1 MSERSITLHYKKA
14 LLRIALEADG
24 AWIPAE
30 DLGLAIGLKDPK
42 GPVSKVPEHEKS
54 LRQVGGQ
61 GVRMRVLS
69 VEGVQRIAGSVRAPG
84 TLPFL
89 DWFRAQAM
97 PQIALALQDI
107 CDAGASVPAAPAG
120 LLLGSAASD
129 TVVTTDVAFDTARS
143 FLYDKLPVRL
153 QVDAKGEILFRAEDV
168 CQALEMGNPRQAI
181 DSHVDPD
188 DVQKLDTIDS
198 LGRTQQANY
207 VNLSG
212 LYALIFGSKKDA
224 ARKFKRWVTHDVL
237 PSIQT
242 TGSYDLRG
250 DSAPLIGT
258 QTPAQRLER
267 QASQAALAASLPG
280 SEHAQ
285 GAYLKVRQELAQ
297 INHASQGLRQM
308 RIEVDFHAGL
318 EQPQASAELPPGLNI
333 PAADKSVMGRIY
345 TLTLTQGVTK
355 PRVRSLLSD
364 EYIVKANLEGIKLLA
379 NRCALSDGGW
389 QELEK
394 LAQWKLRVLHNRR
407 ENLGR

>member
-1 MSERSITLHYKKA
+1 MNTRSIILHYKKNP
-14 LLRIALEADG
+14 LRISLEADG

-30 DLGLAIGLKDPK
+30 DVGIAIGLRDPK
-42 GPVSKVPEHEKS
+42 GPLSRIPDHEKS
-54 LRQVGGQ
+54 LRQIGGV

-69 VEGVQRIAGSVRAPG
+69 VEGVQRLAGAVRAPG
-84 TLPFL
+84 ALPFL

-97 PQIALALQDI
+97 PQISHALQDG
-107 CDAGASVPAAPAG
+107 AGATEAAPAVP
-120 LLLGSAASD
+120 LLGGAASD
-129 TVVTTDVAFDTARS
+129 SVVTADMSLDTGRS

-153 QVDAKGEILFRAEDV
+153 QVDAKGEILFRAEDL

-181 DSHVDPD
+181 DSHVDAD

-207 VNLSG
+207 VNLPG
-212 LYALIFGSKKDA
+212 LYAIIFGSKKDA

-237 PSIQT
+237 PSIQK

-250 DSAPLIGT
+250 DSAPLVGT
-258 QTPAQRLER
+258 QTPAQCLGR

-318 EQPQASAELPPGLNI
+318 EQPQAAAELPPGLDI
-333 PAADKSVMGRIY
+333 PAADKAVIGRIF
-345 TLTLTQGVTK
+345 TLTFTQGVTK

-389 QELEK
+389 QDLEK
-394 LAQWKLRVLHNRR
+394 LAQWKLRVLRNRR
-407 ENLGR
+407 ESLGQ

>member
-1 MSERSITLHYKKA
+1 MSERSITLQYKKVP
-14 LLRIALEADG
+14 LRIALEADG

-54 LRQVGGQ
+54 LRQVGAQ

-84 TLPFL
+84 AMPFL

-97 PQIALALQDI
+97 PQIALALQDV
-107 CDAGASVPAAPAG
+107 CDAAASVPAVPAG
-120 LLLGSAASD
+120 SLLGSAVSD
-129 TVVTTDVAFDTARS
+129 SVVTADMSLDAGRP
-143 FLYDKLPVRL
+143 FLYGKLPVRL

-181 DSHVDPD
+181 DSHVDAD
-188 DVQKLDTIDS
+188 DVQKLDIIDS

-207 VNLSG
+207 VNLPG
-212 LYALIFGSKKDA
+212 LYSLIFGSKKDA

-237 PSIQT
+237 PSIQK
-242 TGSYDLRG
+242 TGHYDLRG

-258 QTPAQRLER
+258 QTPAQCLAR
-267 QASQAALAASLPG
+267 QASQSALAASLLG
-280 SEHAQ
+280 AEHSQ
-285 GAYLKVRQELAQ
+285 SAYLKVRQELAQ

-308 RIEVDFHAGL
+308 RIEIDFHAGL

-333 PAADKSVMGRIY
+333 PAAEKTVIGRIY
-345 TLTLTQGVTK
+345 TLSFPLGITK
-355 PRVRSLLSD
+355 PRVRPMLSD
-364 EYIVKANLEGIKLLA
+364 EYLVTANLEGIKLLV
-379 NRCALSDGGW
+379 NRCSLGEDGW
-389 QELEK
+389 KELEK